1 MLKYDGIW
9 QLGHVRRRLRKAY
22 DYIRKYGVTNHTR
35 EGDQVWEFTHG
46 PQAVADSAANLAL
59 CLDAGRAMGPGLVVI
74 KPYAIQLAG
83 QETQKASQSLWPEAW
98 LWKHSQWL
106 DSHGVNRPT
115 RDTTTRGECAS
126 FYTYR
131 ACLVLPEHQG
141 VYDAETGQRLTNRRA
156 TIERMWDMGFAANR
170 GRPLQ
175 IAKTRWTG
183 TREDLEHVT
192 QLADQYWTRQH
203 SSEVAKKMCSAYRS
217 INRYAA
223 WPGAW

>member
-1 MLKYDGIW
+1 MLKYQEIY
-9 QLGHVRRRLRKAY
+9 QIQQVRRRLKRGL
-22 DYIRKYGVTNHTR
+22 YGGYYSHVHTAD
-35 EGDQVWEFTHG
+35 GDRLQEFTHG

-74 KPYAIQLAG
+74 KPYVIQLAG
-83 QETQKASQSLWPEAW
+83 QETQKVSQSLWPETW
-98 LWKHSQWL
+98 VREHSQWL
-106 DSHGVNRPT
+106 DSHGVNSPT
-115 RDTTTRGECAS
+115 QDMTTRGECSS

-131 ACLVLPEHQG
+131 ACLILPEHQG

-156 TIERMWDMGFAANR
+156 TIERMWAMGFAANR
-170 GRPLQ
+170 GRFLQ

-192 QLADQYWTRQH
+192 QLADQYWTRQD